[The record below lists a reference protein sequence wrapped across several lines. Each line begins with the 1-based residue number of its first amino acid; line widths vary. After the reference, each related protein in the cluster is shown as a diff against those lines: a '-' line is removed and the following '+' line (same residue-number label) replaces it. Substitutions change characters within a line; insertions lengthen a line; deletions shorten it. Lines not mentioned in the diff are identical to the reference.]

1 MGSRS
6 AATADAPA
14 RARRRPAAA
23 ALGRAPGTSTT
34 TTAGNPLVS
43 PGSWKSQPT
52 TVQRAPLKSP
62 HSGWRFDA
70 SFISA
75 PIASSS
81 WSGIRFAIPARGWL
95 EVGGRGVR
103 AAGSLATRQHANV
116 GLLRACRGNSCSTP
130 FAGGRRRE
138 GQARVSRSS
147 TSRQRERPRQ
157 KQRKLALA
165 EAKANSARAK
175 ACAATAREGRG
186 QRKILPSHSPPT
198 PAPRQGHLAHP
209 APRPPAPR
217 PPAPHDPHPADV
229 PVTMRE
235 EEVSRA
241 RRMVQREPPGAS
253 KVSRE
258 QTSGADAQSAI
269 TVLTFLSP
277 RAGPI
282 IHPPLHTSNAIR
294 ALSNRREAQTVCPST
309 GDQND
314 HFSSKHPFVKAV
326 LGGAGENR
334 N

>member
-1 MGSRS
+1 VGSRS

-186 QRKILPSHSPPT
+186 QRKILPSHSPPPSHLAKGISHT
-198 PAPRQGHLAHP
+198 PHLAHP
-209 APRPPAPR
+209 HLAHPHLTTRTPPTSPS
-217 PPAPHDPHPADV
+217 PC
-229 PVTMRE
+229 
-235 EEVSRA
+235 A
-241 RRMVQREPPGAS
+241 RRKCPEHPEWSNGSHREPP
-253 KVSRE
+253 R
-258 QTSGADAQSAI
+258 
-269 TVLTFLSP
+269 
-277 RAGPI
+277 
-282 IHPPLHTSNAIR
+282 
-294 ALSNRREAQTVCPST
+294 
-309 GDQND
+309 
-314 HFSSKHPFVKAV
+314 
-326 LGGAGENR
+326 
-334 N
+334 